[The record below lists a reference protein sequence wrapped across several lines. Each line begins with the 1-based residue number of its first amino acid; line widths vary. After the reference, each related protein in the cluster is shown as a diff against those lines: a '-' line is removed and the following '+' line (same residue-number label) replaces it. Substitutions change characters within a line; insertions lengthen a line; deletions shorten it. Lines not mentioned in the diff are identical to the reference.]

1 MGVTPADRQGSG
13 PHIGIFGGAFDPPHQ
28 AHMALAKAAVEQLG
42 LDRLCIIPTG
52 FAWHKTRTLTPANH
66 RIAMCKLAF
75 EGLSLAQVD
84 ARETRRDGATYTA
97 DTLLEIKSENPG
109 ATLYLLIGEDQ
120 AAALGTWHRLDEVR
134 RSAIICVAARAD
146 FKGDASTDGLTH
158 LEFPDLRVLRMPP
171 FHLSATEIRHK
182 AQAHQNLAP
191 LVFDSVARYIDQ
203 HHLYQSA

>member
-1 MGVTPADRQGSG
+1 MGVKAANRQGSG
-13 PHIGIFGGAFDPPHQ
+13 QHIGVFGGAFDPPHK
-28 AHMALAKAAVEQLG
+28 AHVALAETALEQLG
-42 LDRLCIIPTG
+42 LDRLFIIPTG
-52 FAWHKTRTLTPANH
+52 FAWHKTRTLTPAHH

-75 EGLSLAQVD
+75 AGLPLAQVD

-97 DTLLEIKSENPG
+97 DTLREIKSENPD

-120 AAALGTWHRLDEVR
+120 AAALGTWHRLDEVI

-146 FKGDASTDGLTH
+146 FKGDASTDVLSH
-158 LEFPDLRVLRMPP
+158 LEIPDLRVLHMPP
-171 FHLSATEIRHK
+171 FHLSATEIRRK
-182 AQAHQNLAP
+182 AQSHQDLAP